1 LTSCQGLEG
10 KITLE
15 AIESEL
21 LGSEVYDKVAFI
33 APDSTTNETG
43 CRL

>member
-10 KITLE
+10 KIALD

-21 LGSEVYDKVAFI
+21 LGSEVYDKVVFT
-33 APDSTTNETG
+33 APTSTTNATG
-43 CRL
+43 